1 MKNFGKLALLGVA
14 LAVTASSASA
24 TEIKFTTTGDFISDS
39 SNSITF
45 GNILTNS
52 TTITF
57 TGSTEDVTSPS
68 GVSLGQ
74 LAFSS
79 TGSGFGGSA
88 AFDLTINQ
96 TLPSA
101 GSGDLA
107 ATLVGTIFVST
118 LPSQTD
124 GKLDFSQTSI
134 VIGTGPGA
142 VTYNLLQP
150 VGGYTMV
157 TPDNN
162 PGYDTLQAN
171 VVAAPEPNSL
181 MLLGTGLLGAAGML
195 FRRRL
200 TA

>member
-39 SNSITF
+39 SNVITF
-45 GNILTNS
+45 GSGANT

-57 TGSTEDVTSPS
+57 TGSTEDVLSPS

-74 LAFSS
+74 VAFTS
-79 TGSGFGGSA
+79 TGTGAGGSA

-96 TLPSA
+96 TLPSV
-101 GSGDLA
+101 GSGTLT
-107 ATLVGTIFVST
+107 ATLAGTIFVST
-118 LPSQTD
+118 TPGQTN
-124 GKLDFSQTSI
+124 GTLDFTQTSI
-134 VIGTGPGA
+134 IIGTGGGA
-142 VTYNLLQP
+142 VTYNLQQP
-150 VGGYTMV
+150 NGGYALV
-157 TPDNN
+157 TPDNT
-162 PGYDTLQAN
+162 PAYTTIQAG